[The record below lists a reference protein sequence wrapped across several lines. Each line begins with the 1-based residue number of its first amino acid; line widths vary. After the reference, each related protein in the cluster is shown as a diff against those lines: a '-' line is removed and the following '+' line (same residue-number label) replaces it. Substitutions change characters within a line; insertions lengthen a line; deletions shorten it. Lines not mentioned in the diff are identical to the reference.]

1 MTIARLK
8 RWLRWGRPP
17 SAPERGH
24 FDPLYYRGANPD
36 VAASGV
42 DPFAHFMTHGW
53 LEGRNPSRAFVTLF
67 YRDRHLEGLRLNP
80 LTHYAAHGAAAGLPT
95 APAGEMDYVL
105 VQTPL
110 ARPYFSSTHYRSQ
123 RVGVE
128 GDLLEHYLRIG
139 WRDALV
145 PSPSFD
151 AQRYIA
157 LHPFVTAL
165 DVSPLYHFAS
175 QTRMA
180 ARTQAGDASPSSEPD
195 AAEDA
200 EANALIAAHFDRD
213 FYLYE
218 NDDVRDAEVDPLVHF
233 LSHGW
238 RENRKPNPGFDCA
251 YYLEQNP
258 DVAKSGINPFYHYLA
273 VGKAAGLRPNPFGHE
288 PYPRPTAPSPDAWAR
303 AAPAV
308 DAAQAECVV
317 IMPVYKGHD
326 ETLAAIHAVLTARQR
341 TRFALLVIDDG
352 SPDAALSAALQALAA
367 RGLFLHARHATNL
380 GFVATVNEGLRR
392 FAGTDAILLNTDTT
406 VFGDWLD
413 RLVAHAR
420 RDPGIATVTPFS
432 NNATIAS
439 YPLRNVDNAIQVET
453 DAAGLDRLAASCN
466 AGRASDIPVGV
477 GFCLFVSARSR
488 DIVGLLDEQTF
499 GRGYGDENDFCIR
512 ASRAGLRN
520 VLAEDVFVYHVGE
533 VSFGVPQAKRR
544 VRGQAELVA
553 KHPHYPDL
561 IRQHVDADATEPGR
575 VRLDLKR
582 LALASHGAEVHVF
595 HALAGGIAVHVE
607 HEAAKAKA
615 SGRAAILIRVGV
627 ESAWDL
633 EIASA
638 SPRAPYCPNLRP
650 LSIAKYRETLRD
662 FLHWLAPSLLRVHS
676 FAGLS
681 WQATQALFALVR
693 DSGVPYQV
701 TLHDYAAFCH
711 RNNLVQP
718 NGRYCGLA
726 PVETCRACIG
736 FDRAYPEAVDPAERR
751 DAYAAF
757 LAGAARV
764 IAPSEDVKARF
775 ARQGVRYAIDVVPH
789 EDGAMIAP
797 IHAPPQSPAIFK
809 IVTIGAI
816 GTHKGSRVIAGLAR
830 DARARDL
837 PLEYSIVGY
846 SDIGGEMAAAGVG
859 ETGRYASADEAFAHL
874 VAAEP
879 SAILLPS
886 IWPETYCYTLSMA
899 LAFGCPPIVFDI
911 GAQADRVRAA
921 GVGLVL
927 PCELIHDISAF
938 NDRIL
943 EYVRQGGRP

>member
-1 MTIARLK
+1 MT
-8 RWLRWGRPP
+8 RWLRWRRRRP
-17 SAPERGH
+17 APERAY
-24 FDPLYYRGANPD
+24 FDPLFYRTTNGD

-53 LEGRNPSRAFVTLF
+53 LEGRNPSRTFVTLF
-67 YRDRHLEGLRLNP
+67 YRDRHLDGLRLNP
-80 LTHYAAHGAAAGLPT
+80 LTHYAASGAAERLPT
-95 APAGEMDYVL
+95 APDSEMDYVL

-110 ARPYFSSTHYRSQ
+110 ARAYFSAIYYRSQ
-123 RVGVE
+123 RVGAD
-128 GDLLEHYLRIG
+128 GDLLEHYLRTG
-139 WRDALV
+139 WRDGL
-145 PSPSFD
+145 SPSQSFD
-151 AQRYIA
+151 PKRYIA
-157 LHPFVTAL
+157 LHPFVADL
-165 DVSPLYHFAS
+165 AVSPLYHFAS
-175 QTRMA
+175 QARLSARAHDVDARMSRA
-180 ARTQAGDASPSSEPD
+180 QHEAG

-200 EANALIAAHFDRD
+200 EARALVAAHFERD

-218 NDDVRDAEVDPLVHF
+218 NDDVRDAEVDPLDHF
-233 LSHGW
+233 MRHGW
-238 RENRKPNPGFDCA
+238 RENRKPSRSFDCA
-251 YYLEQNP
+251 YYLERNP
-258 DVAKSGINPFYHYLA
+258 DVARSGINPFYHYLA
-273 VGKAAGLRPNPFGHE
+273 VGKARGLRPNPFGHE
-288 PYPRPTAPSPDAWAR
+288 AYPRPVAPAPEAWAAVSP
-303 AAPAV
+303 AA
-308 DAAQAECVV
+308 DAAAAECVIV
-317 IMPVYKGHD
+317 MPVYKGHD
-326 ETLAAIHAVLTARQR
+326 ETLAAIHAVLAARQQ

-352 SPDAALSAALQALAA
+352 SPDAALGAALAALAA
-367 RGLFLHARHATNL
+367 RGLFLHTRHATNR
-380 GFVATVNEGLRR
+380 GFVATVNEGLGR
-392 FAGTDAILLNTDTT
+392 FAGTDAILLNTDTE

-420 RDPGIATVTPFS
+420 RDPTIATVTPFS

-488 DIVGLLDEQTF
+488 AIIGLLDEQTF

-561 IRQHVDADATEPGR
+561 IRQHVDADTTEHGR
-575 VRLDLKR
+575 IRLDLKR
-582 LALASHGAEVHVF
+582 LALASRDAEVHVY
-595 HALAGGIAVHVE
+595 HALAGGIATHVV
-607 HEAAKAKA
+607 HEAAKAA
-615 SGRAAILIRVGV
+615 AAGRVAILVRVGL

-638 SPRAPYCPNLRP
+638 APDAPYCPNLRP
-650 LSIAKYRETLRD
+650 LSITTYRETLLD
-662 FLHWLAPSLLRVHS
+662 FLGWLAPSMLHLHS
-676 FAGLS
+676 LAGLA
-681 WQATQALFALVR
+681 WQAIQAVFDLVH
-693 DSGVPYQV
+693 DSGMAYQM

-726 PVETCRACIG
+726 PVDVCRTCIG
-736 FDRAYPEAVDPAERR
+736 FDRTYPEAVDPELRR
-751 DAYAAF
+751 ATYAKI

-764 IAPSEDVKARF
+764 VAPSEDVKTRF
-775 ARQGVRYAIDVVPH
+775 ERHGANYRIDVVPH
-789 EDGAMIAP
+789 EESAMIAP
-797 IHAPPQSPAIFK
+797 IHAPARAPATFQV
-809 IVTIGAI
+809 VTIGAI
-816 GTHKGSRVIAGLAR
+816 GPHKGSRVIASLAR
-830 DARARDL
+830 DAKAREL
-837 PLEYSIVGY
+837 PLAYAIIGY

-859 ETGRYASADEAFAHL
+859 ETGRYESPDEAFAHL
-874 VAAEP
+874 VAAAP

-886 IWPETYCYTLSMA
+886 IWPETFCYTLSMA
-899 LAFGCPPIVFDI
+899 LAFGCPPIVFDL

-927 PCELIHDISAF
+927 PCELIHDIRTL

-943 EYVRQGGRP
+943 AYLRQAG